1 MERWPNLFIV
11 GAPKAGTSSIY
22 AYLKN
27 IQDICMSD
35 IKEPNYFS
43 SHVIP
48 DNSPLNPIRDKK
60 EYLNLFSDCL
70 GKKFRGE
77 ASPSYLADPNASTK
91 INKVSPEAKIII
103 SLRDPIE
110 RAFSA
115 YLMLERYHTINLSF
129 HEEIERTLKGL
140 SEKNFSF
147 KNSVITRSL
156 YYDNIKR
163 FLDTFGKN
171 QVKIVI
177 FEDFVKNPELTVK
190 QILEFL
196 GLKIVHLQQKYEV
209 FNPYV
214 TPRGEIG
221 RYVLKNRK
229 IRRIAEKIM
238 SPLTRK
244 TLKEK
249 FLVHKGEK
257 PKIDEGDRMTL
268 TKCINDEVLKNER
281 LLGIRL
287 PWRNFQNF

>member
-22 AYLKN
+22 VYLKN

-77 ASPSYLADPNASTK
+77 ASPSYLADTNASAK
-91 INKVSPEAKIII
+91 INKVSPESKIVI

-115 YLMLERYHTINLSF
+115 YLMLDRYDRTNLSF

-140 SEKNFSF
+140 SEKNSSF
-147 KNSVITRSL
+147 EYSVITRSL
-156 YYDNIKR
+156 YYDNVKR
-163 FLDTFGKN
+163 FIDTFGKN

-177 FEDFVKNPELTVK
+177 FEDFIKNPELTVK

-196 GLKIVHLQQKYEV
+196 GLKTNHLKLKYEV

-214 TPRGEIG
+214 TPRGKIG

-229 IRRIAEKIM
+229 IRRIAEKTI
-238 SPLTRK
+238 SPSTRK
-244 TLKEK
+244 KLKEK
-249 FLVHKGEK
+249 FVVHKGEK
-257 PKIDEGDRMTL
+257 PKIDEGDRRTL
-268 TKCINDEVLKNER
+268 TKFYNDDVLKIQR
-281 LLGIRL
+281 LLGIQL
-287 PWRNFQNF
+287 PWRNFQN